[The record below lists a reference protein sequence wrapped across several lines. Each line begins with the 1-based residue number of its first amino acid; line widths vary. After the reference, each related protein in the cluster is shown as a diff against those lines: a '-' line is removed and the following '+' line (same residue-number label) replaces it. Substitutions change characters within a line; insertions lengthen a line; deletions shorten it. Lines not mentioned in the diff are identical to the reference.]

1 MAQLAHDAPLHAD
14 DHHDDAHAGHPG
26 ELTYIK
32 VAALLALITIVE
44 VAIYYIQWMH
54 DKNLLVPALIV
65 LSAVKFFT
73 VVSYFMHLKFDPRL
87 LAYAFIVGLI
97 FGAGLIL
104 SFMGLFGVHEID
116 YARDIW
122 GKAMPA
128 S

>member
-1 MAQLAHDAPLHAD
+1 MAQIAHDAPLHAD
-14 DHHDDAHAGHPG
+14 NHHDDAHAGHPG

-54 DKNLLVPALIV
+54 DKNLLVPVLIV
-65 LSAVKFFT
+65 LSAIKFFT
-73 VVSYFMHLKFDPRL
+73 VVSYFMHLKFDPKF
-87 LAYAFIVGLI
+87 LAYAFIVGLV

>member
-1 MAQLAHDAPLHAD
+1 MAQVAHNAPLHAD
-14 DHHDDAHAGHPG
+14 AHDEHEGHPG

-32 VAALLALITIVE
+32 VAIILACITIVE

-54 DKNLLVPALIV
+54 DKHVLVPALIL

-73 VVSYFMHLKFDPRL
+73 VVAYFMHLKFDPRL
-87 LAYAFIVGLI
+87 LAYTFIVGLL
-97 FGAGLIL
+97 FGGGLVL

-116 YARDIW
+116 YARDLW
-122 GKAMPA
+122 GRAIPA

>member
-1 MAQLAHDAPLHAD
+1 MAQLAHEAPLYAD

-32 VAALLALITIVE
+32 VAVLLALITIIE
-44 VAIYYIQWMH
+44 VAIYYIQWMD

-73 VVSYFMHLKFDPRL
+73 VVSYFMHLKFDSRL
-87 LAYAFIVGLI
+87 LSYTFIVGLL
-97 FGAGLIL
+97 FGGGLIL
-104 SFMGLFGVHEID
+104 SFMGLFGTHELD
-116 YARDIW
+116 YARDLW

-128 S
+128 G